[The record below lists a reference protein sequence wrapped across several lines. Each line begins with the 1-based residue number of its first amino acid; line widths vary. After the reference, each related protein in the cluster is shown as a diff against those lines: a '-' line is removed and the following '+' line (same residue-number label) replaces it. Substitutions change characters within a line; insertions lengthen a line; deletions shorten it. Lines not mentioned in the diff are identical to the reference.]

1 MRKITMT
8 RTTKETDITMYLD
21 LDQSGDIQIDTGIGF
36 FDHMLELFAFHGGF
50 SLQLKATGDLN
61 VCDHHTIEDC
71 GIVLGD
77 CFAQA
82 LKDRRGINRYGN
94 ALIPM
99 DEALAQVSVDISNRP
114 YLVCHCPYKRE
125 RIGDFSC
132 EMLREFLRAFSDHA
146 RITLHAN
153 VWYGENDHHKMEAI
167 FKALG
172 KACKEAVAISHDG
185 IASSKGTL

>member
-21 LDQSGDIQIDTGIGF
+21 LDQSDDIQIDTGIGF

-82 LKDRRGINRYGN
+82 L
-94 ALIPM
+94 
-99 DEALAQVSVDISNRP
+99 
-114 YLVCHCPYKRE
+114 
-125 RIGDFSC
+125 
-132 EMLREFLRAFSDHA
+132 
-146 RITLHAN
+146 
-153 VWYGENDHHKMEAI
+153 
-167 FKALG
+167 
-172 KACKEAVAISHDG
+172 
-185 IASSKGTL
+185 